1 MSKSTK
7 RNRAP
12 KGIDLRPFSAIARRH
27 AQASS
32 QIGTFHMSEGYE
44 LIRTCYSDKIHIA
57 YNVAHQ
63 GSSFG
68 APVREESVV
77 AGKVAL
83 EAIMADLIA
92 EGYIVSWNSDA
103 LHGLRLEVIV

>member
-1 MSKSTK
+1 MSKRIKSTK
-7 RNRAP
+7 A
-12 KGIDLRPFSAIARRH
+12 IDLRPISRIARRH

-44 LIRTCYSDKIHIA
+44 LIRTCFSDKIHIA
-57 YNVAHQ
+57 YNVAHH
-63 GSSFG
+63 GSSFN
-68 APVREESVV
+68 APVREDSVV